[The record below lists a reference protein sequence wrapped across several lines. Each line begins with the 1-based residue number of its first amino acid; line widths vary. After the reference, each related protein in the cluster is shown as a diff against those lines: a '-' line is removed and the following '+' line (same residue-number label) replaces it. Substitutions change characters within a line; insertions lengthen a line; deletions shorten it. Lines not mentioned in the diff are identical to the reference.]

1 LKKWIRKRNGDH
13 IKISISISKDW
24 YTFSYAPRYTHY
36 CIMLGGW
43 KMKVIA
49 FYNLDV
55 FWLCILF
62 VYNLVTWLLRWCNC
76 PSCVRY
82 LPITCTYDHVQKN
95 QKYFSLFL
103 KYFVGVYFTNP
114 HRDLTHPLGEPI
126 GLKGLLILLNVTIIP
141 MKLVKL

>member
-1 LKKWIRKRNGDH
+1 MKKWIRKRNGDH

-62 VYNLVTWLLRWCNC
+62 VHNLVTWLLRWCNC

-82 LPITCTYDHVQKN
+82 LPITCTYDHVQK
-95 QKYFSLFL
+95 KSKIFF
-103 KYFVGVYFTNP
+103 FVSEIFCWCIFHKSSSRP
-114 HRDLTHPLGEPI
+114 HSSTWGTDRF
-126 GLKGLLILLNVTIIP
+126 KGLVDSAECNHNSYEIS
-141 MKLVKL
+141 